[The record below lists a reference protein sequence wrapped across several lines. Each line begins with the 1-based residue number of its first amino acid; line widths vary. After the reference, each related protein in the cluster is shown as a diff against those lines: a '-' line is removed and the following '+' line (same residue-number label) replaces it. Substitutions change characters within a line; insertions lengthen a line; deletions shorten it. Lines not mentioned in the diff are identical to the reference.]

1 MGKRRRAREF
11 ALQVLYQLDIRKE
24 GSEGVLSEFWRQ
36 NNTKNDVQEFTNI
49 LVKGVEEKRSNID
62 KLLAEFSLNWDLS
75 RMSVIDRNILRLGS
89 LEILFLKEIPSA
101 VSIDEAIEL
110 AKVFGTDDSFKFING
125 ILNRIKDE
133 KKGLSSFK
141 NSS

>member
-24 GSEGVLSEFWRQ
+24 GLKEVLPEFWKENDAEKEVQ
-36 NNTKNDVQEFTNI
+36 NFTNI
-49 LVKGVEEKRSNID
+49 LVKGVEEKRSEID
-62 KLLAEFSLNWDLS
+62 KLLTEYALTWDLS

-89 LEILFLKEIPSA
+89 FELLFLKEIPFA
-101 VSIDEAIEL
+101 VSINEAIEL
-110 AKVFGTDDSFKFING
+110 AKTFGTDDSFKFVNG

-133 KKGLSSFK
+133 KKNLSSSK
-141 NSS
+141 DSR